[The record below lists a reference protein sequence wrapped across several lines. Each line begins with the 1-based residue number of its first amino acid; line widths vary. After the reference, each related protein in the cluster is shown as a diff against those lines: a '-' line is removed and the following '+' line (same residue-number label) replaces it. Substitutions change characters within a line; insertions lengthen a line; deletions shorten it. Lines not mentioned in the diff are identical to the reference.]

1 MADKTI
7 ANLKEVSTPTSDDLA
22 LLVTDVSSLPTNK
35 KSTLATFFN
44 KIPTWLGFSTTPI
57 IYTTGE
63 IDVTTSVSFLSITGS
78 TTFTLPAGTIGQIKI
93 LVCTVAASTPVGVL
107 TPVASANDGYG
118 TITFNEVGES
128 VTLIYENSGWIVLS
142 RTTPSQVDSTG
153 PTSAGTSASFST
165 GTGFGFR
172 RKVLTLGSGNDD
184 NTLTLTKADSGSII
198 FVTPTNDITII
209 LPLVGADTGIWFDII
224 VADKINKD
232 FDIKTSGQDGADN
245 ISLRCDATDAVL
257 VDVGGSDHDILS
269 IDNMLEG
276 SRIELINVQGGDAE
290 LWHAYIR
297 SNDTVDGSIA

>member
-198 FVTPTNDITII
+198 FGTPSNDITII